1 MTRRPVDPPARS
13 ACANLVTEIENL
25 PTGARW
31 AIMDFIEQRWPA
43 EDPTMGTA
51 IWLAFVDLIRAVDE
65 AKEDHT

>member
-1 MTRRPVDPPARS
+1 
-13 ACANLVTEIENL
+13 
-25 PTGARW
+25 
-31 AIMDFIEQRWPA
+31 MDFIEQRWPA